1 MKTNA
6 HHLHVPQEHSY
17 LKSGSLRRS
26 KGRRTED
33 FDLNN
38 DTLSF
43 LLLVGRGRQQIAQ
56 TFFRSQHE
64 GELESGIRLCVVLQ
78 LVPVQTSYINDW
90 HALRHV
96 MRYVE

>member
-1 MKTNA
+1 M
-6 HHLHVPQEHSY
+6 Y
-17 LKSGSLRRS
+17 RRS
-26 KGRRTED
+26 TRISKAVVCADQRAGGLRTS
-33 FDLNN
+33 DLNN

-56 TFFRSQHE
+56 EQTFLRSQLE
-64 GELESGIRLCVVLQ
+64 GELESDIRLSVVLQ

-90 HALRHV
+90 HELRHV